1 MIEVMATLWPDMP
14 HWKYFSMHPNLDG
27 IRLNTAM
34 AETKGLLPLL
44 QEAVDY
50 STVPLYFD
58 VKGRQ
63 LRITKVYPC
72 GGDHLELDLNH
83 PIQVETPAL
92 VLFKGGVDECLLLK
106 AEGNHLVFQGGPKFN
121 LLPGESLT
129 IRSASLQ
136 VLGPTFTEQQLEFL
150 DIAKKAG
157 VRRYMLSYAT
167 SDEEIEELRSLL
179 GDNVDELVAKIENIK
194 GLQWAR
200 SAPTHCYGVRHNYL
214 TARGDLFVELPRP
227 HDILWATRE
236 ILKADPNAIL
246 GSRMLLSLSTDPLPS
261 CADLNELAWLLEI
274 GYKRFM
280 FCDSLCLDRDALD
293 RAITILKTVASNPN
307 YGVTNEIFSIPENH
321 RASTPI

>member
-34 AETKGLLPLL
+34 AETKDLLPLL
-44 QEAVDY
+44 KDAVEY
-50 STVPLYFD
+50 SIVPLYFD

-63 LRITKVYPC
+63 LRITKVHHC
-72 GGDHLELDLNH
+72 DGDHLELDLNH

-106 AEGNHLVFQGGPKFN
+106 VEGNHLVFQGGPKFN
-121 LLPGESLT
+121 LIPGESLT
-129 IRSASLQ
+129 IRSSSLQ
-136 VLGPTFTEQQLEFL
+136 VLGPTFTEQQVEFL

-167 SDEEIEELRSLL
+167 SNEEVEELRNLL
-179 GDNVDELVAKIENIK
+179 DNQVDELVAKIENLK

-200 SAPTHCYGVRHNYL
+200 TAPTHAYHVTHNYL

-227 HDILWATRE
+227 HDILWATKE
-236 ILKADPNAIL
+236 ILNADPNAIL

-261 CADLNELAWLLEI
+261 CADLNELAWLLDI

-293 RAITILKTVASNPN
+293 RAITILKTMASNPS
-307 YGVTNEIFSIPENH
+307 YGVSNEIFR
-321 RASTPI
+321 RAKDYWTSTPI